1 MRRVSVPENRRYA
14 KIPTM
19 RLSFRL
25 PNKQQQ
31 SGQAVVEY
39 ILMLLVAM
47 GLMAVISRGMKKT
60 LGIFWKGL
68 SSEIA
73 APCPGCPPR
82 EDTP

>member
-19 RLSFRL
+19 RLSFR
-25 PNKQQQ
+25 PSTQQQQ

-47 GLMAVISRGMKKT
+47 GLMAVISKGMKKT
-60 LGIFWKGL
+60 LGLFWKGL

-82 EDTP
+82 EETP